1 MRRCE
6 GGERQAPVKPSA
18 PQWPGRMSAHAAF
31 YSYRWLAWAI
41 AALAL
46 TMPGRPV
53 ETLPRDA
60 GILLLAGVINV
71 VATALAHSY
80 VRLVQNQPRLLLFD
94 VMGSIVLLWMSGS
107 AMLPFLPY
115 ALSSLV
121 LPALLFGWPGAFV
134 ATLAFLFLDLLG
146 LNLINSATSAQ
157 FTGLDLFARVL
168 SPMAFA
174 LVWISIERML
184 MAPAQSPQ
192 PPPVLPVVPPR
203 PPEADTPPSLAQSEA
218 QSSRLSE
225 RQRMRAALFPPLP
238 PRSPLPLV
246 ITRAL
251 EQHANPARR
260 LLFDLSPNPDGTI
273 LSTLEQ
279 LGAAFAQ
286 QSDFAVRVT
295 SSGQPQPLAAAQQT
309 LVLHTAQEA
318 LRNVQQHAQ
327 ARTVLIDVLYA
338 VETVTLTIHDDG
350 VGLPNGSYERSGMHA
365 LRALHCRIAE
375 FDGEFS
381 VLEGESGGLTV
392 RAVVPYV

>member
-1 MRRCE
+1 M
-6 GGERQAPVKPSA
+6 KPSA
-18 PQWPGRMSAHAAF
+18 PQWPGRISAHAAF

-71 VATALAHSY
+71 VATALSHNY
-80 VRLVQNQPRLLLFD
+80 VRLVQAQPRMLIFD
-94 VMGSIVLLWMSGS
+94 LMGCVALLWLSGS

-121 LPALLFGWPGAFV
+121 LPALLFGWPGALV
-134 ATLAFLFLDLLG
+134 VTLAFLFLDLLG
-146 LNLINSATSAQ
+146 LNLINSATSAELS
-157 FTGLDLFARVL
+157 GLDLFARVL
-168 SPMAFA
+168 TPLAFA
-174 LVWISIERML
+174 LVWVSIERMF
-184 MAPAQSPQ
+184 MGTGQ
-192 PPPVLPVVPPR
+192 PPEPQAAPPVVPPH
-203 PPEADTPPSLAQSEA
+203 PPQAEAPPSMPLPEA
-218 QSSRLSE
+218 QSSGLSE

-238 PRSPLPLV
+238 PRNPLPLV

-260 LLFDLSPNPDGTI
+260 LLFDLKPIPDGSILPTI
-273 LSTLEQ
+273 EQ

-286 QSDFAVRVT
+286 QSDFTVRVT
-295 SSGQPQPLAAAQQT
+295 SSGHPQPLAAAQQT
-309 LVLHTAQEA
+309 LMLHTAQEA

-327 ARTVLIDVLYA
+327 ARTVLIDVGYA
-338 VETVTLTIHDDG
+338 AETVTLTIHDDG

-365 LRALHCRIAE
+365 LRALRYRIAE
-375 FDGEFS
+375 FDGEFF
-381 VLEGESGGLTV
+381 VLEGERGGLTV